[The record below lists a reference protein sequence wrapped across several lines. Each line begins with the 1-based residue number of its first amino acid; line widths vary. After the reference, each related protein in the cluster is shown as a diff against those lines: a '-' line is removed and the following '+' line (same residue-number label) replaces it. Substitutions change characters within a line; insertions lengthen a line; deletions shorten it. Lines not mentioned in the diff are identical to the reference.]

1 MWESLATTRRQDRV
15 LHGFAKMANMAA
27 GFFLMPLWLLG
38 QRLSTPVRRLMGRV
52 HADTGP
58 LPIPPIRERSMDALM
73 ADLEAIPHE
82 LRKSN
87 TAELRKGL
95 SDWAPFVLA
104 QHRHSTTFGYSYP
117 SQFRHVNFHGADG
130 VPIAAT
136 LALHE
141 RERPGLIV
149 VHGLFSTN
157 MFDYVREIAVRAYYD
172 WGFNVAAVDLRSFG
186 LTDMMSDAPSTGG
199 WKEGEDIVE
208 AGRWLLGLGST
219 SVGALGI
226 SLGGSSVLNAASVE
240 GAEDALAGGILAI
253 CAPSDTHMAAERLS
267 RQVSWRHPAYP
278 MSKFFQAL
286 LVAKVRNGRWPDH
299 IRGLVEPI
307 DAISAP
313 YYGVTAEEIWE
324 RSSAKNSIGE
334 ARVPVLALHAADDQ
348 VIPVEHAHMLAQAAA
363 GNELVRSWVV
373 PAGQHAAFDA
383 IDERWTYGVYRGF
396 FERWAQYA
404 ERDVRPVSGEN
415 GRDAPAGDKLVY
427 LPASSGK
434 AESASG
440 G

>member
-1 MWESLATTRRQDRV
+1 
-15 LHGFAKMANMAA
+15 
-27 GFFLMPLWLLG
+27 
-38 QRLSTPVRRLMGRV
+38 
-52 HADTGP
+52 
-58 LPIPPIRERSMDALM
+58 
-73 ADLEAIPHE
+73 
-82 LRKSN
+82 
-87 TAELRKGL
+87 
-95 SDWAPFVLA
+95 VLA

-117 SQFRHVNFHGADG
+117 SQFRHVNLHGADG

-240 GAEDALAGGILAI
+240 GAEDALAGGILSI

-324 RSSAKNSIGE
+324 RSSAKNSIGG

-348 VIPVEHAHMLAQAAA
+348 VIPVEHAHMLAEAAA
-363 GNELVRSWVV
+363 GNDLVRSWVV

-383 IDERWTYGVYRGF
+383 IDERWTYAVYREF
-396 FERWAQYA
+396 FERWARYA
-404 ERDVRPVSGEN
+404 ERDVPPVSGAN
-415 GRDAPAGDKLVY
+415 GRDASAGDKVVY
-427 LPASSGK
+427 LPASGGK
-434 AESASG
+434 AQSASG